1 MLTCSANSLRTQRA
15 GVYEMAYMVRP
26 DRAFCEFPF
35 FRSRLTAE
43 ATTSEQCRAA
53 LIDRNASCPTGCDT
67 CTTTGTNPGLRG
79 IAAAWR
85 CSAGQPVMGTFA
97 ASVVSDAGQDM
108 RVRHGAVR
116 NKGTPPIPA
125 SIWKEQYEVLINN
138 DINAPRVPR
147 NSVSCRKAHLT
158 DSFGAYVSPIDEQGR
173 PKKRAGFM
181 VPCTTSSQCHSRCG
195 EHPILGESYACLKNA
210 RLYTYQGAYEDGSPY
225 YLDDPGDRQW
235 DVTNTN
241 LTAEWLGVCV
251 DTRYDY
257 QHTGCSS
264 ISGAGAT
271 YGVLGCTGRL
281 GWLDPFCGPR
291 VERVGDDF
299 LQTSVAD
306 SSTGWPRTIVEG
318 GLFNGVEVAPLTCN
332 DALTCG
338 NICQRLSKE
347 AREANLPE
355 PEACAPCE
363 AICPSNLGTTVVDLV
378 SAFGCA

>member
-53 LIDRNASCPTGCDT
+53 LIDRNASCHTGCDT
-67 CTTTGTNPGLRG
+67 CTTTCTNPGLRG

-281 GWLDPFCGPR
+281 GWLDPFCGTR

-355 PEACAPCE
+355 PEACALCE